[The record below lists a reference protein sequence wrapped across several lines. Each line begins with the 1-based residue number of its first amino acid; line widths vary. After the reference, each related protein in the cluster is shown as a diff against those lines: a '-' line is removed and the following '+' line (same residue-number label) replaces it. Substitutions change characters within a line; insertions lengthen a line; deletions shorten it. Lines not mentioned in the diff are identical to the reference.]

1 MLLQTI
7 EIEPA
12 LRIVQQ
18 RAVVGQ
24 DEGGV
29 LAVVEP
35 MQGEDKAPT
44 AAEVVASVTATPIAL
59 EVAMAMP
66 TLTTTMV
73 VETVLVEV
81 ALAIMIGGITP
92 TVLQATLTVVAAAVV
107 GVELPAEEG
116 GEVEDVA
123 VLPVAVAAVAVAGV
137 QAALLVIGAVSLGTL
152 PMPAQTIRSICIY
165 FTIYLSII
173 HDVYCNGY
181 KTYRHRS
188 LVP

>member
-1 MLLQTI
+1 
-7 EIEPA
+7 
-12 LRIVQQ
+12 
-18 RAVVGQ
+18 
-24 DEGGV
+24 
-29 LAVVEP
+29 
-35 MQGEDKAPT
+35 
-44 AAEVVASVTATPIAL
+44 
-59 EVAMAMP
+59 
-66 TLTTTMV
+66 MV

-92 TVLQATLTVVAAAVV
+92 TVLQATLTAVAAAVV

-123 VLPVAVAAVAVAGV
+123 VLPVAVAVAGV

-173 HDVYCNGY
+173 IYDVYCNGY

>member
-1 MLLQTI
+1 
-7 EIEPA
+7 
-12 LRIVQQ
+12 
-18 RAVVGQ
+18 
-24 DEGGV
+24 
-29 LAVVEP
+29 
-35 MQGEDKAPT
+35 
-44 AAEVVASVTATPIAL
+44 
-59 EVAMAMP
+59 MAIP

-92 TVLQATLTVVAAAVV
+92 TVLQATLTAVAAAVV

-123 VLPVAVAAVAVAGV
+123 VLPVAVAVAGV

-165 FTIYLSII
+165 FTIYLSIYLFI
-173 HDVYCNGY
+173 YLLLFT
-181 KTYRHRS
+181 TYIVMVTRRIAIDRLS
-188 LVP
+188 RRAKEISTPCIQGSIPTPEDP

>member
-1 MLLQTI
+1 M
-7 EIEPA
+7 
-12 LRIVQQ
+12 
-18 RAVVGQ
+18 GQ

-92 TVLQATLTVVAAAVV
+92 TVLQATLTVVVVAVV

-123 VLPVAVAAVAVAGV
+123 VLPVAVAVAGV
-137 QAALLVIGAVSLGTL
+137 QAALLVIGAVTLGTL

-173 HDVYCNGY
+173 IYDVYCNGY